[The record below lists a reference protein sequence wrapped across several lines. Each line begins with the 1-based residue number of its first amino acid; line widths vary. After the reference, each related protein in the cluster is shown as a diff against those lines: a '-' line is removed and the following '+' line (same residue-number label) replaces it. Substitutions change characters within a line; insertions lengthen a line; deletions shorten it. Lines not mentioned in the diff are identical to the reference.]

1 MQKSGSYNWNKTEIK
16 QFRFRFVSDEI
27 ILFKFYFSA
36 SYMWNKV
43 PKQIESRRFYLQSS
57 SVNKN
62 LKLINME
69 NENVDD
75 DKAAIAAA
83 VVSHYCKQ

>member
-1 MQKSGSYNWNKTEIK
+1 M
-16 QFRFRFVSDEI
+16 
-27 ILFKFYFSA
+27 
-36 SYMWNKV
+36 